1 MIYLIA
7 GHNTEG
13 ARKDPGAV
21 SNGLKEADL
30 TKRIRDL
37 IYTRIK
43 ELSPAELV
51 TKDDDKDTLN
61 QVIAKIKPRIT
72 AKDVLLDI
80 HYNAATP
87 QATGVECFISNNASE
102 KSKDLAKE
110 IVEITHK
117 ITGIKNRGV
126 KTEAQSAR
134 GKLGIL
140 NMRGTAVLWEVGFI
154 TNHSDVKRI
163 DNDLHW
169 ICDEVARILIEY
181 HGK

>member
-1 MIYLIA
+1 MIYIIA
-7 GHNTEG
+7 GHSNSDSG
-13 ARKDPGAV
+13 AI

-43 ELSPAELV
+43 ELQPKALV
-51 TKDDDKDTLN
+51 TKDDDKDTLS

-87 QATGVECFISNNASE
+87 KATGVECFVSDNASQ
-102 KSKDLAKE
+102 KSKELAKE
-110 IVEITHK
+110 IAEITHK

-126 KTEAQSAR
+126 KKESQSAR
-134 GKLGIL
+134 GGLGIL
-140 NMRGTAVLWEVGFI
+140 NMKGTAVLWEVAFI
-154 TNHSDVKRI
+154 SNPSDVDKVETY
-163 DNDLHW
+163 LHW
-169 ICDEVARILIEY
+169 LCDEVARILLKA
-181 HGK
+181 HG

>member
-7 GHNTEG
+7 GHSNF
-13 ARKDPGAV
+13 DSGAV

-37 IYTRIK
+37 IYIRIK
-43 ELSPAELV
+43 QLSPAELV

-72 AKDVLLDI
+72 SKDVLLDI

-87 QATGVECFISNNASE
+87 QATGVECFVSNNASI
-102 KSKDLAKE
+102 KSKGLAKE
-110 IVEITHK
+110 IAEVTHK
-117 ITGIKNRGV
+117 ITGIINRGV

-154 TNHSDVKRI
+154 TNNSDIAKIER
-163 DNDLHW
+163 DLHW
-169 ICDEVARILIEY
+169 ICDEVARKLIEY

>member
-7 GHNTEG
+7 GHSNS
-13 ARKDPGAV
+13 DSGAV

-37 IYTRIK
+37 IYARIK
-43 ELSPAELV
+43 QLSPTALV

-61 QVIAKIKPRIT
+61 QVISKIKPHIT
-72 AKDVLLDI
+72 SKDVLLDI
-80 HYNAATP
+80 HYNASTP
-87 QATGVECFISNNASE
+87 QATGVECFVSNNASQ

-110 IVEITHK
+110 IAEITHK

-126 KTEAQSAR
+126 KKESQSAR

-140 NMRGTAVLWEVGFI
+140 NMKGTAVLWEVAFI
-154 TNHSDVKRI
+154 TNNSDI
-163 DNDLHW
+163 DSVDRVVHW
-169 ICDEVARILIEY
+169 LCDEVARILIEY